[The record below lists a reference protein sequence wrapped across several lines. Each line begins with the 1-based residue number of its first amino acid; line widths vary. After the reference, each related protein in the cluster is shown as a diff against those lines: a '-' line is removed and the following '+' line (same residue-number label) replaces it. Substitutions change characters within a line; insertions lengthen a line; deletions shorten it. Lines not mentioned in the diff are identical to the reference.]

1 MTVRFRLR
9 ENYRHETTEMRIQR
23 AVDLRPE
30 SIAFRSPQKTA
41 DNNYRSTTTLEDGS
55 MILLQMPPM
64 KVAAYNLDPDA
75 GRLFVDF
82 SLTSNELY
90 QFLRRVD
97 SHTIQSVFNNRMSW
111 FSVGDVSMAS
121 VEDSYTSPIIKG
133 ADTPLVRFRPNA
145 VKTAFFVN
153 RSPSDAHCMEGCPI
167 ATAIV
172 QLRGLSLFKD
182 SMSPEWV
189 LHSLRVTKAATTEQF
204 EFSDV

>member
-1 MTVRFRLR
+1 
-9 ENYRHETTEMRIQR
+9 MRIQR
-23 AVDLRPE
+23 AVDLQPE

-64 KVAAYNLDPDA
+64 KLAAYNLDPDA

-82 SLTSNELY
+82 SLTNNELY

-153 RSPSDAHCMEGCPI
+153 RSPSDAHCMEGHPM

-182 SMSPEWV
+182 SMSPEWI
-189 LHSLRVTKAATTEQF
+189 LHSLKVTEAATTEHF
-204 EFSDV
+204 EFSDL